1 MNSSRNLPRVG
12 LVALSSLSLALS
24 LGLALAACGS
34 TPQPATADNPPPL
47 DDAPPKKPKAD
58 AVAAPS
64 NELVKQGMDAIQKQD
79 YAGAKKVLGDAVAK
93 DPKDPQAVFY
103 LGVALDG
110 LGDTP
115 GAVAQY
121 KKALE
126 LDPKL
131 VEAAVNLS
139 GAQYEQKDAA
149 GALATAE
156 QGLKANP
163 KSPELLVNRALSQ
176 EALGKKDEAMVAYG
190 AATKAKPDDPQL
202 RITYAE
208 YLAAAGK
215 RDDALTELRAV
226 QNVEDPTLLAAL
238 GVRFGRLK
246 AFPDCVA
253 ALDKAI
259 KLKDSA
265 DLHTRRGVCRH
276 DFGDDAGAQ
285 ADYDAAL
292 KLDANFAPAYY
303 YLGRHLEKKDKKK
316 ALEALDKAQKL
327 DPSGPIGKQAKEA
340 ADDLKKKK

>member
-1 MNSSRNLPRVG
+1 MNMMRVAFA
-12 LVALSSLSLALS
+12 ALSVLSLAL
-24 LGLALAACGS
+24 GACGGE
-34 TPQPATADNPPPL
+34 TPPPATADNPPPL
-47 DDAPPKKPKAD
+47 DDAPPKAKPD
-58 AVAAPS
+58 AVVAPS

-79 YAGAKKVLGDAVAK
+79 FAGAQKVLAEAAAQ
-93 DPKDPQAVFY
+93 DPKDPQAAFY

-110 LGDTP
+110 LGDLA
-115 GAVAQY
+115 GAMAQY

-163 KSPELLVNRALSQ
+163 KSPELLLNRALSL
-176 EALGKKDEAMVAYG
+176 EALGKKDEATAAYG
-190 AATKAKPDDPQL
+190 AAVKARPDDAQL

-208 YLAAAGK
+208 LLAAGGK
-215 RDDALTELRAV
+215 KDEALTELRAV
-226 QNVEDPTLLAAL
+226 QGVEDPLLLAAL
-238 GVRFGRLK
+238 AVRFGRLK

-253 ALDKAI
+253 TLDKAL
-259 KLKDSA
+259 KLKSSA

-285 ADYDAAL
+285 ADYEAAL
-292 KLDANFAPAYY
+292 KLDANFAPAHY

-316 ALEALDKAQKL
+316 ALELLDKAQKL

-340 ADDLKKKK
+340 AEDLKKKK

>member
-1 MNSSRNLPRVG
+1 MNMPRVG
-12 LVALSSLSLALS
+12 LVALSSVWLV
-24 LGLALAACGS
+24 LAACGS
-34 TPQPATADNPPPL
+34 PPPPATPDSPPPL
-47 DDAPPKKPKAD
+47 DEPEPKKPKPD
-58 AVAAPS
+58 AVVAPS
-64 NELVKQGMDAIQKQD
+64 SELVKQGMDSIQKQD
-79 YAGAKKVLGDAVAK
+79 FAGAKKVLADAVAK
-93 DPKDPQAVFY
+93 DPKDPQAAFY
-103 LGVALDG
+103 FGVAMDG

-149 GALATAE
+149 GALATAD

-163 KSPELLVNRALSQ
+163 KSPELLVNRALSL
-176 EALGKKDEAMVAYG
+176 EALGKKAEAMAAYA
-190 AATKAKPDDPQL
+190 AATKARPDDAQL

-226 QNVEDPTLLAAL
+226 QNVDDPTLLAAL

-285 ADYDAAL
+285 SDYEAAL
-292 KLDANFAPAYY
+292 KLDANFAPAHY

-316 ALEALDKAQKL
+316 ALESLEKAQKL
-327 DPSGPIGKQAKEA
+327 DPTGPIGKQAKEA
-340 ADDLKKKK
+340 ADDLKKKR

>member
-1 MNSSRNLPRVG
+1 MQPSRAF
-12 LVALSSLSLALS
+12 LVASSSLCFL
-24 LGLALAACGS
+24 LGACGG
-34 TPQPATADNPPPL
+34 PPAPATPDTPPPF
-47 DDAPPKKPKAD
+47 DDPPAAKSDKPD
-58 AVAAPS
+58 AVVAPS
-64 NELVKQGMDAIQKQD
+64 NELVKQGMDAIQNQDFARAKQ
-79 YAGAKKVLGDAVAK
+79 VLSEAQTK
-93 DPKDPQAVFY
+93 DPKDPQAAFY

-110 LGDTP
+110 LGDAP

-139 GAQYEQKDAA
+139 GAQFDQKDPA

-163 KSPELLVNRALSQ
+163 KSPELLTNKALAL
-176 EALGKKDEAMVAYG
+176 EALGKKDEAMPAF
-190 AATKAKPDDPQL
+190 AAAVKAKPGDAQL

-215 RDDALTELRAV
+215 RDDALSELRAAQDV
-226 QNVEDPTLLAAL
+226 DDPTLLAAL

-246 AFPDCVA
+246 AFPDCIA
-253 ALDKAI
+253 ALDRAI

-285 ADYDAAL
+285 ADYDAAI
-292 KLDANFAPAYY
+292 KLDDKFAPAHY
-303 YLGRHLEKKDKKK
+303 YLGRHLEKKDKNR

-327 DPSGPIGKQAKEA
+327 DPTGPIGKQAKQA

>member
-1 MNSSRNLPRVG
+1 MNIARNTPRVA
-12 LVALSSLSLALS
+12 LVALSSVWLV
-24 LGLALAACGS
+24 LAACGGPPAS
-34 TPQPATADNPPPL
+34 ATPDNPPPL
-47 DDAPPKKPKAD
+47 DEEPAPKKPD
-58 AVAAPS
+58 AVVAPS
-64 NELVKQGMDAIQKQD
+64 SELVKQGMDAIQKQD
-79 YAGAKKVLGDAVAK
+79 FATAKKVLADAVAK
-93 DPKDPQAVFY
+93 DPKDPQAAFY
-103 LGVALDG
+103 YGVAMDG

-139 GAQYEQKDAA
+139 GAQYEQKDPA
-149 GALATAE
+149 GALATAD
-156 QGLKANP
+156 QGLKTNP
-163 KSPELLVNRALSQ
+163 KSPELLVNRALSL
-176 EALGKKDEAMVAYG
+176 EALGKKDEAMAAYG
-190 AATKAKPDDPQL
+190 AATKAKPDDAQL

-215 RDDALTELRAV
+215 RDDALSELRAV

-327 DPSGPIGKQAKEA
+327 DPVGPIGKQAKEA
-340 ADDLKKKK
+340 AEDLKKKK

>member
-1 MNSSRNLPRVG
+1 ME
-12 LVALSSLSLALS
+12 
-24 LGLALAACGS
+24 
-34 TPQPATADNPPPL
+34 
-47 DDAPPKKPKAD
+47 
-58 AVAAPS
+58 APS

-79 YAGAKKVLGDAVAK
+79 FEGAKKILTDAAAK
-93 DPKDPQAVFY
+93 DPKDPQAAFY
-103 LGVALDG
+103 LGVAMDG
-110 LGDTP
+110 LGDVT
-115 GAVAQY
+115 GAMAQY

-163 KSPELLVNRALSQ
+163 KSPELLLNRALSL
-176 EALGKKDEAMVAYG
+176 EALGKKAEAMDAY
-190 AATKAKPDDPQL
+190 AAAVKARPDDAQL

-208 YLAAAGK
+208 LLTAAGK
-215 RDDALTELRAV
+215 REEALTELRAV

-246 AFPDCVA
+246 AFPDCIA

-259 KLKDSA
+259 KLKDA
-265 DLHTRRGVCRH
+265 PDLHVRRGVCRH

-285 ADYDAAL
+285 ADYEAAL
-292 KLDANFAPAYY
+292 KLDANFAPGHY

-316 ALEALDKAQKL
+316 AIESLEKALKL
-327 DPSGPIGKQAKEA
+327 DPNGPIGKQAKEA
-340 ADDLKKKK
+340 LEDLKKRK

>member
-1 MNSSRNLPRVG
+1 MKMSRALAT
-12 LVALSSLSLALS
+12 ALSTTWLSL
-24 LGLALAACGS
+24 LACSA
-34 TPQPATADNPPPL
+34 TPAPQTPDDPPPL
-47 DDAPPKKPKAD
+47 DDPAPKKPKQD
-58 AVAAPS
+58 AVVAPS
-64 NELVKQGMDAIQKQD
+64 SELVKQGMDAIQKQD
-79 YAGAKKVLGDAVAK
+79 FAAAKQALADATAK
-93 DPKDPQAVFY
+93 DPKDPQAAFY

-110 LGDTP
+110 LGDVN
-115 GAVAQY
+115 GAMAQY

-139 GAQYEQKDAA
+139 GAQFEQKDAA
-149 GALATAE
+149 GALATAQ

-163 KSPELLVNRALSQ
+163 KSPELLVNRALSL
-176 EALGKKDEAMVAYG
+176 EALGRKEEAMSAYG
-190 AATKAKPDDPQL
+190 AAVKAKPDDAQL
-202 RITYAE
+202 RIAYAE
-208 YLAAAGK
+208 YLTAAGK

-226 QNVEDPTLLAAL
+226 QNVDDPTLLAAL

-285 ADYDAAL
+285 ADYEAAL
-292 KLDANFAPAYY
+292 KLDDKFAPAYY

-316 ALEALDKAQKL
+316 ALESLEKAQKL
-327 DPSGPIGKQAKEA
+327 DATGPIGKQAKEA
-340 ADDLKKKK
+340 AEELKKKK

>member
-1 MNSSRNLPRVG
+1 MNPFCARVVAASSLWLL
-12 LVALSSLSLALS
+12 LVAC
-24 LGLALAACGS
+24 GGQPPPAA
-34 TPQPATADNPPPL
+34 PDNPPPL
-47 DDAPPKKPKAD
+47 DDGAGAQPQKND
-58 AVAAPS
+58 AVVAPS
-64 NELVKQGMDAIQKQD
+64 NELVKQGMDAIQRQD
-79 YAGAKKVLGDAVAK
+79 FAGAKQVLTRAVAQ
-93 DPKDPQAVFY
+93 DPKDPQAAFY

-110 LGDTP
+110 VGE
-115 GAVAQY
+115 GASAMVQY

-139 GAQYEQKDAA
+139 GAQYDQKDAA

-163 KSPELLVNRALSQ
+163 KSPELLTNRALAL
-176 EALGKKDEAMVAYG
+176 EALGKKDEAMAAY
-190 AATKAKPDDPQL
+190 AAAVKARPDDAQL

-208 YLAAAGK
+208 YLANAGK
-215 RDDALTELRAV
+215 RDEALSELRAA
-226 QNVEDPTLLAAL
+226 QNVDDPTLLSAL

-246 AFPDCVA
+246 AFPDCIAV
-253 ALDKAI
+253 LDRAI

-292 KLDANFAPAYY
+292 KLDEKFAPAYY
-303 YLGRHLEKKDKKK
+303 YLGRHLEKKDKRR

-327 DPSGPIGKQAKEA
+327 DPTGPIGKQAKQA